1 MEDTEYKKSYDGKK
15 VAPIEKTP
23 VIIGEILNSR
33 EIIRLWKFSK
43 HLA

>member
-1 MEDTEYKKSYDGKK
+1 MKSYDGRK

-33 EIIRLWKFSK
+33 EIIGLRKFSK